1 MANARQRLERS
12 VLLGPGLIRR
22 AAAARTAGNQERWM
36 LVQSSE
42 VRHSYVA
49 EVLDV
54 PGDPDLLAQ
63 IWMMGQPDHVRR
75 SYVSEVL
82 EPQL

>member
-1 MANARQRLERS
+1 
-12 VLLGPGLIRR
+12 
-22 AAAARTAGNQERWM
+22 M

-54 PGDPDLLAQ
+54 PGDRDLLAQ

-75 SYVSEVL
+75 SYISEVL
-82 EPQL
+82 EPEL